1 MYTQNMIR
9 TQIYLDEQLHRDLN
23 LLARQE
29 KESMAEV
36 ARNILKEGIKKRK
49 KTDMSGK
56 GTLQS
61 LLIIKAKGGP
71 RDLSRNID
79 YYLYGKAKNE

>member
-1 MYTQNMIR
+1 MYTHINMIR
-9 TQIYLDEQLHRDLN
+9 TQIYLDEQLRKDLT
-23 LLARQE
+23 LIARQE

-36 ARNILKEGIKKRK
+36 ARNILKEGIKRRK

-56 GTLQS
+56 AILRD

-71 RDLSRNID
+71 KDLSKNID
-79 YYLYGKAKNE
+79 YYLYGSQKK